1 MDEMIELWD
10 SKTDRIVFVGTEKEC
25 IEYTKKEPERSF
37 YFITRRE
44 IKNEL
49 RKSNNNGVG
58 TD

>member
-1 MDEMIELWD
+1 MDKLFELRD
-10 SKTDRIVFVGTEKEC
+10 SKTDRIVFVGTDKEC

-37 YFITRRE
+37 YFITRKE